1 MNERE
6 IFFNIL
12 NREIDN
18 ILSGNPLLLSF
29 SGSIKRWVRGYIEPY
44 LNYFIKEGKVE
55 ADIAT
60 AFIEEEISNK
70 IKSFRSKFEEAR
82 NNDKN

>member
-1 MNERE
+1 MSEKE
-6 IFFNIL
+6 MFFNIL

-18 ILSGNPLLLSF
+18 ILSGNPILLSF

-44 LNYFIKEGKVE
+44 LNYFIKEDKVE
-55 ADIAT
+55 TDIAI

-70 IKSFRSKFEEAR
+70 IQSFKNKFEEAK

>member
-1 MNERE
+1 M
-6 IFFNIL
+6 FFNIL

-18 ILSGNPLLLSF
+18 ILSGNPILLSF

-44 LNYFIKEGKVE
+44 LNYFIKEDKVE
-55 ADIAT
+55 TDIAI

-70 IKSFRSKFEEAR
+70 IQSFKNKFEEAK